1 MLGLYNASE
10 CAERDQPQALL
21 LHQARPRSILAS
33 IVSRVSA
40 ERLSCSRRLNVGSWT
55 NRSHST
61 STTWQASITKEE
73 PIVPVVHR
81 DGREAAVSPDVAF
94 TNTKLLQLLA
104 CLKSRSGPF
113 ITNC

>member
-1 MLGLYNASE
+1 MSAPGPIA
-10 CAERDQPQALL
+10 AVQ
-21 LHQARPRSILAS
+21 QARLGRHQSQK
-33 IVSRVSA
+33 R
-40 ERLSCSRRLNVGSWT
+40 
-55 NRSHST
+55 
-61 STTWQASITKEE
+61 E